1 MPGHLGSPDAGKKGG
16 KERLLPRTMISD
28 QQSAPGSWR
37 WARGTHSLLPE
48 PGERMRIQAEGP
60 GRGPEPLSTSLPPGK
75 GGGLPPRVWEGAP
88 SSVHHC
94 GAGDE
99 WLLALV
105 LCNPQPCQPPQPC
118 GASRARGSLC
128 ARRRHKGRGEPQLP
142 PPAPPPPTCTLG
154 GLLFT
159 RGQHLSNTY

>member
-105 LCNPQPCQPPQPC
+105 LCNPQPCQPPRPC
-118 GASRARGSLC
+118 GASLVLEPPQDSGLRETNHSACGCWRCSWSSPQEVVPWSL
-128 ARRRHKGRGEPQLP
+128 AW
-142 PPAPPPPTCTLG
+142 A
-154 GLLFT
+154 FS
-159 RGQHLSNTY
+159 GQ